1 MMPVLIIVNLVLN
14 EGTHIG
20 EFFKKFQ
27 IELDKIG

>member
-1 MMPVLIIVNLVLN
+1 MPVLLIVNPALIEVS
-14 EGTHIG
+14 HIG

>member
-1 MMPVLIIVNLVLN
+1 MPVLLIVNPALF
-14 EGTHIG
+14 EGSHIS